1 MVQEADIKRVL
12 KPLTTKPVDY
22 RELRYER
29 PATLDPA
36 TVDSAIVLLEAEV
49 NAGRL
54 TVRAESGAWCDGS
67 PSILVAIEARGERVT
82 FEASPRKSS

>member
-1 MVQEADIKRVL
+1 MAARCGGGPPSGARGGNLEACVLRVVQEADIKRVL

-54 TVRAESGAWCDGS
+54 TVRAES
-67 PSILVAIEARGERVT
+67 RRVV
-82 FEASPRKSS
+82 RW